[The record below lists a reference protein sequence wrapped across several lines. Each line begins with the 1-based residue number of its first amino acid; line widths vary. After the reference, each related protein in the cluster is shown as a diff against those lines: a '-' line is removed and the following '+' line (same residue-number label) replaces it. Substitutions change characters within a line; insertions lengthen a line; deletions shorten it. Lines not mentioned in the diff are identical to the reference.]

1 MCNKSEAPHETQRVV
16 GGKKPDVNRHE
27 LWRALYTEGDTGG
40 FWLPTDEW
48 QFLVYSKNTY
58 TYIRV
63 HTHTHKYNKSL
74 AATWRIDMVETLIGR
89 HCLQVGI
96 NGGFGKSGRNG
107 ATGITSAKRASKSV
121 NGCLKM
127 YT

>member
-1 MCNKSEAPHETQRVV
+1 MSYGQPCIQREMQEDF
-16 GGKKPDVNRHE
+16 GSQQMNGNSWFTAKIH
-27 LWRALYTEGDTGG
+27 THIH
-40 FWLPTDEW
+40 
-48 QFLVYSKNTY
+48 SC
-58 TYIRV
+58 
-63 HTHTHKYNKSL
+63 THTHKYNKTL
-74 AATWRIDMVETLIGR
+74 AATWRMDMVETLIGR